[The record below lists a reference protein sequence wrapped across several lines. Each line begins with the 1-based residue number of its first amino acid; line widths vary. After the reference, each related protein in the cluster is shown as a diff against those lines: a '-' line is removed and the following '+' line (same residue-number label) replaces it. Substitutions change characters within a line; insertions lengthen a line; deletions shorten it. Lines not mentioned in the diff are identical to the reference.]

1 MVSQIPGYIYGSREL
16 PQAPVS
22 DEEFKLLKS
31 TVLMTDEDVRYLR
44 MAGEVL
50 KDQVEDVLDL
60 WYGWVGSNKHLV
72 YYFGDRETGQPIGS
86 TCQRS
91 GRGLGNGF
99 STHALESTTGSGLT
113 TSTRSDA
120 AITVRRRIRR
130 IRWTR

>member
-72 YYFGDRETGQPIGS
+72 YYFGDRKIRTAHWRVLVSGQEEVWAMDS
-86 TCQRS
+86 RHM
-91 GRGLGNGF
+91 L
-99 STHALESTTGSGLT
+99 
-113 TSTRSDA
+113 
-120 AITVRRRIRR
+120 
-130 IRWTR
+130 